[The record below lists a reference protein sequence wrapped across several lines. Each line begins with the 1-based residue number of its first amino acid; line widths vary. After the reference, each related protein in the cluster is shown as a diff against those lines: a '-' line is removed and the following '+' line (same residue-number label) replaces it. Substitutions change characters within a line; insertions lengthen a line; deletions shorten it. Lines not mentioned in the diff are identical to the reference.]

1 MPNGFDN
8 PYIDD
13 SEINLGW
20 HYMPGGDTPFG
31 TETEGSLNLP
41 FMSYQGISPEIMD
54 ALSNVL
60 NISDVEG
67 FNPFANL
74 DLESWMDESQIV
86 YDNDQLYYDF
96 EQGLPPGQSP
106 HYGTTEEYG
115 SGTYFYS
122 DGQWFTSEGDPVYT
136 PYEFQDLEF
145 TTDQDLSNLMSGVG
159 TTNIFD
165 PESLAATLS
174 QIAGFTGGAEGEPI
188 RAGEVR
194 ALTPEDI
201 EKTTSAYYNPYEE
214 AERDVLVDKKG
225 TARGKVETGG
235 FAGSGART
243 AGLSGAEKLYR
254 GGYEDI
260 LGDIMK
266 MRGSASADVLDTI
279 YGWQELMGE

>member
-1 MPNGFDN
+1 MHNHNLEIHIEEDIKMPNGFDN
-8 PYIDD
+8 PYLTQDD
-13 SEINLGW
+13 PFYFSGTTEAGDFNFEL
-20 HYMPGGDTPFG
+20 PGYQ
-31 TETEGSLNLP
+31 
-41 FMSYQGISPEIMD
+41 YQGMSPEIMSSLANIFTPQSGD
-54 ALSNVL
+54 YFDLINMFGDSGFDMAGLAFGDDETTFNWSN
-60 NISDVEG
+60 ID
-67 FNPFANL
+67 L
-74 DLESWMDESQIV
+74 DSSMGIPDI
-86 YDNDQLYYDF
+86 DF
-96 EQGLPPGQSP
+96 ES
-106 HYGTTEEYG
+106 G
-115 SGTYFYS
+115 SS
-122 DGQWFTSEGDPVYT
+122 VLEGNIDNM
-136 PYEFQDLEF
+136 
-145 TTDQDLSNLMSGVG
+145 LSF
-159 TTNIFD
+159 TNIFD

-201 EKTTSAYYNPYEE
+201 EKTTSEYYSPYEE

-225 TARGKVETGG
+225 TATGKVQTGG